1 MAYKYCDWT
10 NGNDLSGDGTA
21 ILPYK
26 SIQKASTGLTGGD
39 VVRVAKSPDHVAL
52 SGTLTF
58 VDGSASVATSVDL
71 TGELAINDL
80 VGKNSDD
87 MCWWRVSDRNASSI
101 TLSTVYSGTS
111 QGAVSAYKMNA
122 HNMGTAATQ
131 YVALDIISVNG
142 VSRTNRLKVSGGW
155 DLSTETQN
163 GESFFKQ
170 TGSSQWG
177 YALQLNANYIEVE
190 KIHGARFNDAFI
202 WSESKT
208 GCCVHDVG
216 AYSCNRSGIL
226 TNRYNTYMTFGG
238 TINISQSGSYG
249 FYDYGYTKTSSHHSG
264 EGEIILRSCYAGPTL
279 PGNNQYW
286 KKFTIKRTT
295 TWSAINIYGDNVRIA
310 ELIIENALGAIYC
323 SNSVGANIIIGKLT
337 VISCPDAIGTPLG
350 TILVYHYIPT
360 AVGTDISYYEG
371 CDQTGRPAVII
382 QRYGN
387 TNYSGRMYFR
397 GLGIIYQDATNAR
410 TLRCLKFAPTHATVP
425 LAWSIGNVKCMNTN
439 LDIDLSV
446 YIKKG
451 GGLDGTIQI
460 AAFVL
465 GQKVVD
471 WTTVA
476 ATTSYAQYTITVPS
490 SNLVMTE
497 YVELQV
503 RVSGTSGYAYIDDF
517 SVSQ

>member
-39 VVRVAKSPDHVAL
+39 VVRVAKSPAHTEL

-71 TGELAINDL
+71 TGSIAINDL
-80 VGKNSDD
+80 IGKNTDD
-87 MCWWRVSDRNASSI
+87 MCWWRVSDRNASTI

-111 QGAVSAYKMNA
+111 QGAVTGYKMGF
-122 HNMGTAATQ
+122 HDLGTAATQ
-131 YVALDIISVNG
+131 YVTIDSVSVSGISK
-142 VSRTNRLKVSGGW
+142 TNRLKISGGW
-155 DLSTETQN
+155 NLTTEEQD

-170 TGSSQWG
+170 TGSNQWG
-177 YALQLNANYIEVE
+177 YVVLNANYLEIE
-190 KIHGARFNDAFI
+190 KMHYARMNDGFI
-202 WSESKT
+202 YGESKT
-208 GCCVHDVG
+208 GCYMHDVG
-216 AYSCNRSGIL
+216 AYSCGRSGIL

-249 FYDYGYTKTSSHHSG
+249 FYEYEYSNVAASCISS
-264 EGEIILRSCYAGPTL
+264 EANITLRSCYAGPYL
-279 PGNNQYW
+279 IGGNQYF
-286 KKFTIKRTT
+286 KKFVVKRTT
-295 TWSAINIYGDNVRIA
+295 TNSSFHIMGGDSVRIG
-310 ELIIENALGAIYC
+310 ELTIENGAGLYC
-323 SNSVGANIIIGKLT
+323 VNAPSINTVIGKYT
-337 VISCPDAIGTPLG
+337 ATGISNAIRTPMG
-350 TILVYHYIPT
+350 TITIYHYIPT
-360 AVGTDISYYEG
+360 GVGTDILYESTY
-371 CDQTGRPAVII
+371 DQNGRPSVTI

-387 TNYSGRMYFR
+387 NNYSGRMYFQ
-397 GLGIIYQDATNAR
+397 GLGVIYQDATNAR

-446 YIKKG
+446 YIKKS
-451 GGLDGTIQI
+451 GLDGAIQM

-476 ATTSYAQYTITVPS
+476 ATTSYAQYTITVPHAY
-490 SNLVMTE
+490 LVMTE
-497 YVELQV
+497 YIELQV
-503 RVSGTSGYAYIDDF
+503 RVSGTTGNAYIDDF

>member
-1 MAYKYCDWT
+1 
-10 NGNDLSGDGTA
+10 
-21 ILPYK
+21 
-26 SIQKASTGLTGGD
+26 
-39 VVRVAKSPDHVAL
+39 
-52 SGTLTF
+52 
-58 VDGSASVATSVDL
+58 
-71 TGELAINDL
+71 
-80 VGKNSDD
+80 
-87 MCWWRVSDRNASSI
+87 
-101 TLSTVYSGTS
+101 
-111 QGAVSAYKMNA
+111 
-122 HNMGTAATQ
+122 MGTAATQ

-208 GCCVHDVG
+208 GCYVHDVG

-226 TNRYNTYMTFGG
+226 INRYNTYMTFGG

-249 FYDYGYTKTSSHHSG
+249 LYDYGATYGATFHGSETN
-264 EGEIILRSCYAGPTL
+264 IVLRSCYGGPYI
-279 PGNNQYW
+279 GGANQYW

-295 TWSAINIYGDNVRIA
+295 TWSSFHFIAGDNVRVGEIV
-310 ELIIENALGAIYC
+310 IENGAGIWC
-323 SNSVGANIIIGKLT
+323 GNNTSVNIIVGKYT
-337 VISCPDAIGTPLG
+337 ATSVTNAFGTPYG
-350 TILVYHYIPT
+350 TFLIYHYIPT
-360 AVGTDISYYEG
+360 AVSADILYQEG
-371 CDQTGRPAVII
+371 PSECGRPSVTI

-387 TNYSGRMYFR
+387 TNYSGRMYFQ
-397 GLGIIYQDATNAR
+397 GLGVIYQDATNAR
-410 TLRCLKFAPTHATVP
+410 TLRCLRFAPTNATVP

-446 YIKKG
+446 YIKKS
-451 GGLDGTIQI
+451 GLDGTIQI

-490 SNLVMTE
+490 AGLVLTE

-503 RVSGTSGYAYIDDF
+503 RVSGTTGNAYVDDF